1 MDRRDL
7 IKKLID
13 IHKEISKEDSTE
25 FFATNSVLCVLIA
38 SLHGRTESLLAHA
51 VTESFTKPM
60 LNRQESIQ

>member
-25 FFATNSVLCVLIA
+25 FFCHKLSSLC
-38 SLHGRTESLLAHA
+38 
-51 VTESFTKPM
+51 FD
-60 LNRQESIQ
+60 RQLTW